1 VSSVDW
7 NWILLGLSMV
17 LNIASLAML
26 VQCKKWKD
34 AEAAEDVPAI
44 QQSMEEF
51 VDKMEAE
58 NDQLYQKMVHYM
70 KVEQK
75 AAWER
80 IQLLEEKVRVLEEER
95 GQTPAVQEEAEED
108 KVLQLYKQGFSAKQ
122 IGKALLLDHGKVE
135 LIINLFNKR
144 QISK

>member
-1 VSSVDW
+1 MD
-7 NWILLGLSMV
+7 WILLGLSV
-17 LNIASLAML
+17 LLSAVSIVILMQSRNSKEAGAADG
-26 VQCKKWKD
+26 VQ
-34 AEAAEDVPAI
+34 AI
-44 QQSMEEF
+44 QQSLEEF
-51 VDKMEAE
+51 VAKMEAE
-58 NDQLYQKMVHYM
+58 NDQLYQKLVHYM
-70 KVEQK
+70 KAEQR

-95 GQTPAVQEEAEED
+95 GQTAVVQKDDEED

-135 LIINLFNKR
+135 LMINLFNKR